1 MKIPKWKAYQNQVG
15 EFFKKLG
22 LQSFVEHKVEG
33 VRGRHSVDIYVEGN
47 IHGIYFMWI
56 IECKAWN
63 SNVPKEKVLALQS
76 IITDVGADR
85 GFLLSEKGF
94 QSGALRIAEKAN
106 ITLTS
111 LYDLSQTIQTDSL
124 IGRIS
129 WRVEKAMLRLRNLK
143 REKFNDHYF
152 PPMTDVMGDLFILQ
166 HILGEALD
174 NEYPIQY
181 RPGHILNSLEEFV
194 KYADEILLRAE
205 SVTF

>member
-1 MKIPKWKAYQNQVG
+1 M
-15 EFFKKLG
+15 
-22 LQSFVEHKVEG
+22 
-33 VRGRHSVDIYVEGN
+33 VDVYVEGN

-56 IECKAWN
+56 VECKAWN

-111 LYDLSQTIQTDSL
+111 LYDLGQTIQTDSV

-129 WRVEKAMLRLRNLK
+129 WRVEKATLRLRKLK
-143 REKFNDHYF
+143 KDNFKNHYI
-152 PPMTDVMGDLFILQ
+152 PPMTAIMGELFILQ
-166 HILGEALD
+166 NILGEALD
-174 NEYPIQY
+174 HEYPIQY
-181 RPGHILNSLEEFV
+181 SHGQFLNSFEEFV
-194 KYADEILLRAE
+194 KYADDILLRAE
-205 SVTF
+205 SWTL